1 MENNMNELQELASLI
16 KQRNQIDSLISV
28 IINRPAIIGHTGEY
42 IASRIFGIR
51 LAESASHKGID
62 GYFTD
67 GSLQGR
73 SVNIKWYT
81 KKTGLLDI
89 NPDCLPDYFLVMTG
103 GKGSAVSSKG
113 KTLPWC
119 IKHVY
124 LFDAAELVNELAARG
139 VGIGIATSVKKD
151 MWEQA
156 EIYPVQRNR
165 LFEVNEEMARQLRL
179 FDF

>member
-1 MENNMNELQELASLI
+1 
-16 KQRNQIDSLISV
+16 
-28 IINRPAIIGHTGEY
+28 
-42 IASRIFGIR
+42 
-51 LAESASHKGID
+51 
-62 GYFTD
+62 
-67 GSLQGR
+67 
-73 SVNIKWYT
+73 
-81 KKTGLLDI
+81 
-89 NPDCLPDYFLVMTG
+89 MTG

>member
-1 MENNMNELQELASLI
+1 
-16 KQRNQIDSLISV
+16 
-28 IINRPAIIGHTGEY
+28 
-42 IASRIFGIR
+42 
-51 LAESASHKGID
+51 
-62 GYFTD
+62 
-67 GSLQGR
+67 
-73 SVNIKWYT
+73 
-81 KKTGLLDI
+81 
-89 NPDCLPDYFLVMTG
+89 
-103 GKGSAVSSKG
+103 G

-156 EIYPVQRNR
+156 EIYPVQRN
-165 LFEVNEEMARQLRL
+165 FAFAINERIIQQLRL